1 MNKIPFYALNCNQF
15 VSVVQQ
21 ICQVLQRER
30 ERGRERERERE
41 RERTERENRE
51 REREARKDPSRDKE

>member
-1 MNKIPFYALNCNQF
+1 MNKIPLYALNCNQF

-30 ERGRERERERE
+30 ERERESDFEIHV
-41 RERTERENRE
+41 NIS
-51 REREARKDPSRDKE
+51 PKEGGGNEKWVQLLNFL